1 MKCANCK
8 EEAVYIYRLTSAK
21 SINYC
26 KKDLP
31 KFLDERRRAGL
42 LETTSD
48 YKAMLVEGQKSI
60 AIVYSEPVV
69 EDVEEP
75 IDEPVVEAPKVTKKA
90 AKKKAE

>member
-31 KFLDERRRAGL
+31 KFLDERRKAGL

-48 YKAMLVEGQKSI
+48 YKAMLVEGQKTI
-60 AIVYSEPVV
+60 AVTYDKPVAEAV
-69 EDVEEP
+69 
-75 IDEPVVEAPKVTKKA
+75 DEPVVEAPKATKKA

>member
-31 KFLDERRRAGL
+31 KFLDERRKAGL

-60 AIVYSEPVV
+60 AVVYDEPVA
-69 EDVEEP
+69 ELVEEL
-75 IDEPVVEAPKVTKKA
+75 VVEAPKVEKKA